1 MAGDLGVGMPRGS
14 GQATAAG
21 PVTFALHTLGWRA
34 FQDLGAIVLRDVM
47 GQSFQAFADSN
58 DAGRDGAF
66 YGRWRPSHSGGS
78 YAGML
83 PRGPFVL
90 QCKHTSKADATLTPS
105 MVLDELGKVPRLVS
119 RGLCNS
125 YILLTNAR
133 ITGSSE
139 ARIRES
145 LQAAGVEHPLV
156 LGGGWV
162 CQTIASRQSLRMYV
176 PRVYGLGDLS
186 QIFDGRSYDQAE
198 TLLRYLKP
206 ELSTF
211 VPTDAYRRAATG
223 LQRHGFILLL
233 GEPGAGKSVIAS
245 TLAMCALDGWGCS
258 VIRAHSA
265 EELLAHW
272 NVHEPSQFFWI
283 DDAFGA
289 VRHDWTLTQGWSMRM
304 ASVMT
309 AVKNGA
315 KVVMTSRD
323 YIYRDARRALKEYAY
338 PLLQESQVVVDV
350 AELDRHE
357 REQILYN
364 HVRLGDQPASFR
376 RALMPHLDAA
386 ADAQPFRPEAARR
399 LGQTAF
405 THGLALSRPAIV
417 DFLEKPK
424 PYLAEV
430 FGQLD
435 SDQQAALTL
444 VYVASRLAPTF
455 GSDPRQVLLLERL
468 GSSASGTAA
477 ALEALTGTFLRY
489 GSEPGLG
496 DGPGWSFHH
505 PTLRESFAAFVASRP
520 HLLDVFIAGLTDT
533 ALLTQIDCGAAP
545 VTGTLV
551 SIPPQLYPSVAR
563 RLAAMDSSSLADWS
577 RHWAWHQFFVQRCSD
592 AFLREYLEHDAGFV
606 TRLLQFG
613 SYLGVV
619 PEPRVLCRLHQA
631 GLLRD
636 DDRRAAIA
644 TASDLAVET
653 PDADW
658 LDAPEWRVLASETE
672 RDVILARVRTELVPR
687 LSEEIGNWVGNYRR
701 DEDPD
706 AYYQPLEETLLRYAS
721 ALSTDPAASSD
732 IEAAVGELRSL
743 RANAD
748 DDYEPPAAFRWAP
761 PRAPDTI
768 RRDRSVFDDIDA

>member
-1 MAGDLGVGMPRGS
+1 MPRGS
-14 GQATAAG
+14 AGQAVAPG

-34 FQDLGAIVLRDVM
+34 FQDLAAIVLRDVM

-66 YGRWRPSHSGGS
+66 YGRWRPARSNGS
-78 YAGML
+78 YAGLL

-105 MVLDELGKVPRLVS
+105 MVIDELGKVRRLVS

-211 VPTDAYRRAATG
+211 VPTDAYRRAAAA

-258 VIRAHSA
+258 VIQVQSA

-272 NVHEPSQFFWI
+272 NVHEPNQFFWI

-289 VRHDWTLTQGWSMRM
+289 VRHDWTLTQGWSLRM
-304 ASVMT
+304 TAAMT

-315 KVVMTSRD
+315 KIVMTSRD
-323 YIYRDARRALKEYAY
+323 YIYRDARRSLKEYAY
-338 PLLQESQVVVDV
+338 PLLRESQVVVDV
-350 AELDRHE
+350 AELNRHE

-376 RALMPHLDAA
+376 RALKPHLDAA

-405 THGLALSRPAIV
+405 TRGLAMSRPAIV

-444 VYVASRLAPTF
+444 VYIAGGLAPTF
-455 GSDPRQVLLLERL
+455 GRDARQALLLERL
-468 GSSASGTAA
+468 GSSAAGAA
-477 ALEALTGTFLRY
+477 VALEALTGTFLRY
-489 GSEPGLG
+489 GSEPGL
-496 DGPGWSFHH
+496 DEGPAWSFHH

-520 HLLDVFIAGLTDT
+520 HLLDVFLAGLTDT

-545 VTGTLV
+545 ATGTLV

-592 AFLREYLEHDAGFV
+592 GFLREYVQHDEDFV
-606 TRLLQFG
+606 RRLLRFG
-613 SYLGVV
+613 SYLGVI

-631 GLLRD
+631 GLLLE
-636 DDRRAAIA
+636 DDRRAAVA
-644 TASDLAVET
+644 NASDLAVET

-658 LDAPEWRVLASETE
+658 LDAPEWKVLASETE
-672 RDVILARVRTELVPR
+672 RRAILARVRTELVPR
-687 LSEEIGNWVGNYRR
+687 LSQEIWNWVGNYKR

-706 AYYQPLEETLLRYAS
+706 GYYQPLQEALLRYGS
-721 ALSTDPAASSD
+721 ALSDDRTAKDE
-732 IEAAVGELRSL
+732 IEAAVDELRRLKS
-743 RANAD
+743 NAS
-748 DDYEPPAAFRWAP
+748 DDYEPPASSRWAP
-761 PRAPDTI
+761 SSPAPDTN
-768 RRDRSVFDDIDA
+768 RRDRSAFDDIDA